1 MLRLNTRRLST
12 KLIKHKKC
20 NTKLHQQEAAN
31 ARKVY
36 MKDRDNERVQN
47 EPLNDIEEDELAKAK
62 HMRERADNLLQEQE
76 DDIKHLNEV
85 CGNIKI

>member
-1 MLRLNTRRLST
+1 
-12 KLIKHKKC
+12 
-20 NTKLHQQEAAN
+20 
-31 ARKVY
+31 

-85 CGNIKI
+85 RGNIQIQCQFLTKRYF

>member
-1 MLRLNTRRLST
+1 MYIYNIPYLHNN
-12 KLIKHKKC
+12 IHK
-20 NTKLHQQEAAN
+20 QEAAN

-47 EPLNDIEEDELAKAK
+47 EALNDIEEDERAKAK
-62 HMRERADNLLQEQE
+62 HMCERADNLLQEQE

-85 CGNIKI
+85 SNSFA

>member
-1 MLRLNTRRLST
+1 
-12 KLIKHKKC
+12 
-20 NTKLHQQEAAN
+20 
-31 ARKVY
+31 

-47 EPLNDIEEDELAKAK
+47 EALNDIEEDELAKAK

-85 CGNIKI
+85 GDYC